1 MFGVLKHFVHDCQ
14 VRGCE
19 KIGEMGIS
27 WRFVMRCDLSV
38 DFDL

>member
-14 VRGCE
+14 VRGCK

-27 WRFVMRCDLSV
+27 WICHEMWS
-38 DFDL
+38 